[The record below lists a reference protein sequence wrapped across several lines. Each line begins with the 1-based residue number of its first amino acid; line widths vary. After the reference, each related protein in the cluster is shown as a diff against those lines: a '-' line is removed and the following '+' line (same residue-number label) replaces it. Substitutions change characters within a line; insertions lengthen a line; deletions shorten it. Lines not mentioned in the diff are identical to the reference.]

1 VLFAVVFGSGT
12 AVAVAATASRA
23 CAPGSKKTSRGI
35 IGLALQTV
43 VRVKAPAIRIE
54 ALIWGRMFVFGLEY
68 VANDD
73 GDNDVEYWY

>member
-1 VLFAVVFGSGT
+1 
-12 AVAVAATASRA
+12 
-23 CAPGSKKTSRGI
+23 
-35 IGLALQTV
+35 V
-43 VRVKAPAIRIE
+43 VRVMAPAIRIE